1 MWKTPQG
8 CAIYVKMSKE
18 QLYSESIDKSDRLDK
33 NTYYWLH
40 IIMTTEDTTIV
51 TNVES
56 AGVSSVT
63 RVKD

>member
-8 CAIYVKMSKE
+8 RAIYVKMSKE
-18 QLYSESIDKSDRLDK
+18 QLYSESIDKSDRVDK

>member
-1 MWKTPQG
+1 MKALTR
-8 CAIYVKMSKE
+8 V
-18 QLYSESIDKSDRLDK
+18 IDKSDRLDK

>member
-8 CAIYVKMSKE
+8 RAIYVKMSKE